1 MYVCN
6 GKEYN
11 LDHLFQFEM
20 LKDIL
25 KSLCK
30 NGLEM
35 QNYIKN
41 LESKLNTHILN
52 SDNKFSTIESNFNNL
67 TKTINNLIEGKPQE
81 SDFHLDQFPTPIEPV
96 QIKPTYFE
104 KTQIP
109 DSKKYETEKKIISK
123 QEKETSKIIDSETK
137 EEPYKESKEESYK
150 ETKEEPYK
158 ETKEEPYKEKYEEP
172 YKETSKVPQFDI
184 PKKSEDEVKDKN
196 IISEQMEPLITPR
209 KNKLQEQL
217 KNLESNPTLSSNHFQ
232 EALKNIVDDDKE
244 EEDTSKMKINPE
256 LIKTLLKRI
265 RENQKKI
272 SILEKFIHELL
283 ESSAQKDK
291 NLKLIKGAL
300 EDHEDG
306 NNSDFQKLQNSI
318 QDITLKLRRNA
329 IIIEDLQTKT
339 ADMDVFNMI
348 KDSGDGNTDAS
359 KVLIRAL
366 EARINKRF
374 DLNDEKYKND
384 QLEFQKVKNQAM
396 NNGNLINVLQRNYN
410 NVKDDFEN
418 INNQLGNNV
427 KELKSKDD
435 DLNKLINDN
444 NEQINKNINTTKE
457 EIEKEIDD
465 KLKEALEQI
474 NKQLQSLS
482 GSEVK
487 IDLTNP
493 NASQQDL
500 NLLEK
505 KVNDLRRKVN
515 DIDNELRMH
524 LNSKDLDEMK
534 KTLKNIQFDMDN
546 KLVHSDLKELY
557 DHHLS
562 DLDLINDAKDNINF
576 LNDDTKKLFSQAQD
590 LYHKLEILT
599 GHVNALKSQ
608 SHENKGLG
616 MIDLSQFI
624 DQERFMQSTKALY
637 RELDRLKKQDEN
649 MQRAISDL
657 YDNLKNVP
665 TIDQMNSL
673 ENNINQNL
681 NDFKAFCKKT
691 FAEKNDVYRSV
702 KTLEIQIKQV
712 AEEQIK
718 RHENGDTWLLAK
730 RPLTLKCASC
740 EADITNTNP
749 KSEYLPWNKYP
760 LRDDIKLKKGP
771 GFSHMLQMI
780 SPELIKSYEQKEFSS
795 DNEKFDGQI
804 GSVKNF
810 RSDSNPNSISAKIKL
825 PKVGKSSF
833 KNLNEDAPPISDEDE
848 TTDFNKGGK
857 KDGESSPKIVKIT
870 KFKQF
875 VSGNNTQGN
884 EDNYK
889 RKKNV
894 TNVQITIDSSLNNNN
909 NNLSSNN

>member
-25 KSLCK
+25 KSLCR

-35 QNYIKN
+35 QNYVKN

-52 SDNKFSTIESNFNNL
+52 SDKKFSTIESNFNNL
-67 TKTINNLIEGKPQE
+67 TNTINNIIEGKPQE
-81 SDFHLDQFPTPIEPV
+81 GEFHLDQFPTPVEPV
-96 QIKPTYFE
+96 QIQTSFFDNS
-104 KTQIP
+104 QIS
-109 DSKKYETEKKIISK
+109 DSKKYETEKKDFSK
-123 QEKETSKIIDSETK
+123 QEKETSKYIETEK
-137 EEPYKESKEESYK
+137 TNEI
-150 ETKEEPYK
+150 PYK
-158 ETKEEPYKEKYEEP
+158 ETKEEPYRETNQVSNRETYEVP
-172 YKETSKVPQFDI
+172 DIETSKVPQYDI
-184 PKKSEDEVKDKN
+184 QKKTEKEVKDN
-196 IISEQMEPLITPR
+196 IISEPLEPLITPR

-217 KNLESNPTLSSNHFQ
+217 KNLESNPTLNANNFK

-244 EEDTSKMKINPE
+244 VEDTSKMKINPE
-256 LIKTLLKRI
+256 LITTLLKKI

-272 SILEKFIHELL
+272 TILEKFVNELL
-283 ESSAQKDK
+283 ESSVQKDK

-306 NNSDFQKLQNSI
+306 NNNDFQKFQSSIHELTIKLKRNSI
-318 QDITLKLRRNA
+318 LID
-329 IIIEDLQTKT
+329 ELQTKT

-348 KDSGDGNTDAS
+348 KDSGDGNTDAT

-384 QLEFQKVKNQAM
+384 QLEFMKVKNQAM

-410 NVKDDFEN
+410 NVKEDCEN
-418 INNQLGNNV
+418 LNNQLGNNV
-427 KELKSKDD
+427 KDLKSKDD
-435 DLNKLINDN
+435 DLNKLVNDKH
-444 NEQINKNINTTKE
+444 EQLNKNIITTKE
-457 EIEKEIDD
+457 ELENEIEN
-465 KLKEALEQI
+465 KLKDALDQI
-474 NKQLQSLS
+474 NNQLQSLS
-482 GSEVK
+482 GSQVK

-524 LNSKDLDEMK
+524 LNSKDIDEMK
-534 KTLKNIQFDMDN
+534 KTLKNIQFDMEN

-562 DLDLINDAKDNINF
+562 DLDLINDTKDNINF

-608 SHENKGLG
+608 SHDNKGLG
-616 MIDLSQFI
+616 MVDLSQFI

-657 YDNLKNVP
+657 YDTIKNMP
-665 TIDQMNSL
+665 TNDQMTLL
-673 ENNINQNL
+673 ENTLTQNL
-681 NDFKAFCKKT
+681 NEFKAICKKMY
-691 FAEKNDVYRSV
+691 ADKNDVYRSV

-712 AEEQIK
+712 SEEQIK

-749 KSEYLPWNKYP
+749 KSDYLPWNKYP
-760 LRDDIKLKKGP
+760 LRDDVKLKKGP

-804 GSVKNF
+804 GAVKNY
-810 RSDSNPNSISAKIKL
+810 RSDINPNSMSAKIKL
-825 PKVGKSSF
+825 PKVGKSSL

-884 EDNYK
+884 DDSIR
-889 RKKNV
+889 RKKNL

-909 NNLSSNN
+909 NFSSNN

>member
-1 MYVCN
+1 MYACN
-6 GKEYN
+6 GKQYN
-11 LDHLFQFEM
+11 LDQLFQFEM

-35 QNYIKN
+35 QTYLKN
-41 LESKLNTHILN
+41 LDSKLNTHILN
-52 SDNKFSTIESNFNNL
+52 SDKKFSTIESNFNNL

-81 SDFHLDQFPTPIEPV
+81 GTLQLDKFPTPLEPE
-96 QIKPTYFE
+96 QIQSPVFDNQ
-104 KTQIP
+104 QIS
-109 DSKKYETEKKIISK
+109 DSKEYETEKKVITNQQK
-123 QEKETSKIIDSETK
+123 DTSKVIDTETK
-137 EEPYKESKEESYK
+137 EV
-150 ETKEEPYK
+150 PYK
-158 ETKEEPYKEKYEEP
+158 ETNEVP
-172 YKETSKVPQFDI
+172 YKETNEIPYNETNEVPQTQTSQIPQKENNKVPQFDT
-184 PKKSEDEVKDKN
+184 PKKTENEVKDN
-196 IISEQMEPLITPR
+196 IVSEQMEPLITPR

-562 DLDLINDAKDNINF
+562 DLDLINDAKYNINF

>member
-123 QEKETSKIIDSETK
+123 QEKETSKIIDSESK
-137 EEPYKESKEESYK
+137 EEPYKESKEEPYK
-150 ETKEEPYK
+150 ETREEPYK
-158 ETKEEPYKEKYEEP
+158 ETYEEPYKETYEEP

>member
-25 KSLCK
+25 KSLCR

-35 QNYIKN
+35 QNYVKN

-52 SDNKFSTIESNFNNL
+52 SDKKFSTIESNFNNL
-67 TKTINNLIEGKPQE
+67 TNTINNIIEGKPQE
-81 SDFHLDQFPTPIEPV
+81 GEFHLDQFPTPVEPV
-96 QIKPTYFE
+96 QIQTSFFDNS
-104 KTQIP
+104 QIS
-109 DSKKYETEKKIISK
+109 DSKKYETEKKDFSK
-123 QEKETSKIIDSETK
+123 QEKETSKYIETEK
-137 EEPYKESKEESYK
+137 TNEI
-150 ETKEEPYK
+150 PYK
-158 ETKEEPYKEKYEEP
+158 ETKEEPYRETNQVSNRETYEVP
-172 YKETSKVPQFDI
+172 DIETSKVPQYDI
-184 PKKSEDEVKDKN
+184 QKKTEKEVKDN
-196 IISEQMEPLITPR
+196 IISEPLEPLITPR

-217 KNLESNPTLSSNHFQ
+217 KNLESNPTLNTNNFK

-244 EEDTSKMKINPE
+244 VEDTSKMKINPE
-256 LIKTLLKRI
+256 LITTLLKKI

-272 SILEKFIHELL
+272 TILEKFVNELL
-283 ESSAQKDK
+283 ESSVQKDK

-306 NNSDFQKLQNSI
+306 NNNDFQKFQSSIHELTIKLKRNSI
-318 QDITLKLRRNA
+318 LID
-329 IIIEDLQTKT
+329 ELQTKT

-348 KDSGDGNTDAS
+348 KDSGDGNTDAT

-384 QLEFQKVKNQAM
+384 QLEFMKVKNQAM

-410 NVKDDFEN
+410 NVKEDCEN
-418 INNQLGNNV
+418 LNNQLGNNV
-427 KELKSKDD
+427 KDLKSKDD
-435 DLNKLINDN
+435 DLNKLVNDKH
-444 NEQINKNINTTKE
+444 EQLNKNIITTKE
-457 EIEKEIDD
+457 ELENEIEN
-465 KLKEALEQI
+465 KLKDALDQI
-474 NKQLQSLS
+474 NNQLQSLS
-482 GSEVK
+482 GSQVK

-524 LNSKDLDEMK
+524 LNSKDVDEMK
-534 KTLKNIQFDMDN
+534 KTLKNIQFDMEN

-608 SHENKGLG
+608 SHDNKGLG
-616 MIDLSQFI
+616 MVDLSQFI

-657 YDNLKNVP
+657 YDTIKNMP
-665 TIDQMNSL
+665 TNDQMTLL
-673 ENNINQNL
+673 ENTLTQNL
-681 NDFKAFCKKT
+681 NEFKAICKKMY
-691 FAEKNDVYRSV
+691 ADKNDVYRSV

-712 AEEQIK
+712 SEEQIK

-749 KSEYLPWNKYP
+749 KSDYLPWNKYP
-760 LRDDIKLKKGP
+760 LRDDVKLKKGP
-771 GFSHMLQMI
+771 GFSHMLHMI

-804 GSVKNF
+804 GAVKNY
-810 RSDSNPNSISAKIKL
+810 RSDINPNSMSAKIKL
-825 PKVGKSSF
+825 PKVGKSSL

-884 EDNYK
+884 DDSIR
-889 RKKNV
+889 RKKNL

-909 NNLSSNN
+909 NFSSNN

>member
-25 KSLCK
+25 KSLCR

-35 QNYIKN
+35 QNYVKN

-52 SDNKFSTIESNFNNL
+52 SDKKFSTIESNFNNL
-67 TKTINNLIEGKPQE
+67 TNTINNIIEGKPQE
-81 SDFHLDQFPTPIEPV
+81 GEFHLDQFPTPVEPV
-96 QIKPTYFE
+96 QIQTSFFDNS
-104 KTQIP
+104 QIS
-109 DSKKYETEKKIISK
+109 DSKKYETEKKDFSK
-123 QEKETSKIIDSETK
+123 QEKETSKYIETEK
-137 EEPYKESKEESYK
+137 TNEI
-150 ETKEEPYK
+150 PYK
-158 ETKEEPYKEKYEEP
+158 ETKEEPYRETNQVSNRETYEVP
-172 YKETSKVPQFDI
+172 DIETSKVPQYDI
-184 PKKSEDEVKDKN
+184 QKKTEKEVKDN
-196 IISEQMEPLITPR
+196 IISEPLEPLITPR

-217 KNLESNPTLSSNHFQ
+217 KNLESNPTLNANNFK

-244 EEDTSKMKINPE
+244 VEDTSKMKINPE
-256 LIKTLLKRI
+256 LITTLLKKI

-272 SILEKFIHELL
+272 TILEKFVNELL
-283 ESSAQKDK
+283 ESSVQKDK

-306 NNSDFQKLQNSI
+306 NNNDFQKFQSSIHELTIKLKRNSI
-318 QDITLKLRRNA
+318 LID
-329 IIIEDLQTKT
+329 ELQTKT

-348 KDSGDGNTDAS
+348 KDSGDGNTDAT

-384 QLEFQKVKNQAM
+384 QLEFMKVKNQAM

-410 NVKDDFEN
+410 NVKEDCEN
-418 INNQLGNNV
+418 LNNQLGNNV
-427 KELKSKDD
+427 KDLKSKDD
-435 DLNKLINDN
+435 DLNKLVNDKH
-444 NEQINKNINTTKE
+444 EQLNKNIITTKE
-457 EIEKEIDD
+457 ELENEIEN
-465 KLKEALEQI
+465 KLKDALAQI
-474 NKQLQSLS
+474 NNQLQSLS
-482 GSEVK
+482 GSQVK

-524 LNSKDLDEMK
+524 LNSKDVDEMK
-534 KTLKNIQFDMDN
+534 KTLKNIQFDMEN

-608 SHENKGLG
+608 SHDNKGLG
-616 MIDLSQFI
+616 MVDLSQFI

-657 YDNLKNVP
+657 YDTIKNMP
-665 TIDQMNSL
+665 TNDQMTLL
-673 ENNINQNL
+673 ENTLTQNL
-681 NDFKAFCKKT
+681 NEFKAICKKMY
-691 FAEKNDVYRSV
+691 ADKNDVYRSV

-712 AEEQIK
+712 SEEQIK

-749 KSEYLPWNKYP
+749 KSDYLPWNKYP
-760 LRDDIKLKKGP
+760 LRDDVKLKKGP

-804 GSVKNF
+804 GAVKNY
-810 RSDSNPNSISAKIKL
+810 RSDINPNSMSAKIKL
-825 PKVGKSSF
+825 PKVGKSSL

-884 EDNYK
+884 DDSVR
-889 RKKNV
+889 RKKNL

-909 NNLSSNN
+909 NFSSNN

>member
-1 MYVCN
+1 
-6 GKEYN
+6 
-11 LDHLFQFEM
+11 
-20 LKDIL
+20 
-25 KSLCK
+25 
-30 NGLEM
+30 
-35 QNYIKN
+35 
-41 LESKLNTHILN
+41 
-52 SDNKFSTIESNFNNL
+52 
-67 TKTINNLIEGKPQE
+67 
-81 SDFHLDQFPTPIEPV
+81 
-96 QIKPTYFE
+96 
-104 KTQIP
+104 
-109 DSKKYETEKKIISK
+109 
-123 QEKETSKIIDSETK
+123 
-137 EEPYKESKEESYK
+137 
-150 ETKEEPYK
+150 
-158 ETKEEPYKEKYEEP
+158 
-172 YKETSKVPQFDI
+172 
-184 PKKSEDEVKDKN
+184 
-196 IISEQMEPLITPR
+196 
-209 KNKLQEQL
+209 
-217 KNLESNPTLSSNHFQ
+217 
-232 EALKNIVDDDKE
+232 
-244 EEDTSKMKINPE
+244 
-256 LIKTLLKRI
+256 
-265 RENQKKI
+265 
-272 SILEKFIHELL
+272 
-283 ESSAQKDK
+283 
-291 NLKLIKGAL
+291 
-300 EDHEDG
+300 
-306 NNSDFQKLQNSI
+306 
-318 QDITLKLRRNA
+318 
-329 IIIEDLQTKT
+329 
-339 ADMDVFNMI
+339 
-348 KDSGDGNTDAS
+348 
-359 KVLIRAL
+359 
-366 EARINKRF
+366 
-374 DLNDEKYKND
+374 
-384 QLEFQKVKNQAM
+384 
-396 NNGNLINVLQRNYN
+396 
-410 NVKDDFEN
+410 
-418 INNQLGNNV
+418 
-427 KELKSKDD
+427 
-435 DLNKLINDN
+435 
-444 NEQINKNINTTKE
+444 
-457 EIEKEIDD
+457 
-465 KLKEALEQI
+465 
-474 NKQLQSLS
+474 
-482 GSEVK
+482 
-487 IDLTNP
+487 
-493 NASQQDL
+493 
-500 NLLEK
+500 
-505 KVNDLRRKVN
+505 
-515 DIDNELRMH
+515 MH

-576 LNDDTKKLFSQAQD
+576 LNDDTKKLFSQSQD

-760 LRDDIKLKKGP
+760 LRDDVKLKKGP

-810 RSDSNPNSISAKIKL
+810 RSENPNSISAKIKL
-825 PKVGKSSF
+825 PKVGKSNI
-833 KNLNEDAPPISDEDE
+833 KNLNEEAPPISDEDE
-848 TTDFNKGGK
+848 TTDFNKKKK
-857 KDGESSPKIVKIT
+857 KDVDSSPKIVKIT

>member
-1 MYVCN
+1 MYACN
-6 GKEYN
+6 GKQYN
-11 LDHLFQFEM
+11 LDQLFQFEM

-35 QNYIKN
+35 QTYLKN
-41 LESKLNTHILN
+41 LDSKLNTHILN
-52 SDNKFSTIESNFNNL
+52 SDKKFSTIETNFNNL

-81 SDFHLDQFPTPIEPV
+81 GALQLDKFPTPLEPE
-96 QIKPTYFE
+96 QIQSPVFDNQ
-104 KTQIP
+104 QIS
-109 DSKKYETEKKIISK
+109 DSKEYETEKKVITNQQK
-123 QEKETSKIIDSETK
+123 DTSKVIDTETK
-137 EEPYKESKEESYK
+137 EV
-150 ETKEEPYK
+150 PYK
-158 ETKEEPYKEKYEEP
+158 ETNEVP
-172 YKETSKVPQFDI
+172 YKETNEIPYKETNEVPQTQTSQIPQKENNKVPQFDT
-184 PKKSEDEVKDKN
+184 PKKTENEVKDN
-196 IISEQMEPLITPR
+196 IVSEQMEPLITPR

-217 KNLESNPTLSSNHFQ
+217 KNIESNPSLNANNFK

-244 EEDTSKMKINPE
+244 VEDTSKMKINPE
-256 LIKTLLKRI
+256 LITTLLKKI
-265 RENQKKI
+265 RENHKKI
-272 SILEKFIHELL
+272 SILEKFVNELL
-283 ESSAQKDK
+283 ESSVQKDK
-291 NLKLIKGAL
+291 NLKLIREAL
-300 EDHEDG
+300 EEHEDG
-306 NNSDFQKLQNSI
+306 NNNDFQKLQNSI

-329 IIIEDLQTKT
+329 IIMEDLQTKT
-339 ADMDVFNMI
+339 ADMDVFNMV

-374 DLNDEKYKND
+374 DLNDEKNKND
-384 QLEFQKVKNQAM
+384 QLEFMKVKNQVI
-396 NNGNLINVLQRNYN
+396 NNGNVINVLQRNYN
-410 NVKDDFEN
+410 NVKDDFDN
-418 INNQLGNNV
+418 LNNQLGNNV
-427 KELKSKDD
+427 KDLKSKDD

-444 NEQINKNINTTKE
+444 NDQLNKNINSTKE
-457 EIEKEIDD
+457 ELEKEIDN

-493 NASQQDL
+493 NASQQEL

-576 LNDDTKKLFSQAQD
+576 LNDDTKKLFSQSQD

-637 RELDRLKKQDEN
+637 RELERLKKQDEN

-657 YDNLKNVP
+657 YDTIKNMP
-665 TIDQMNSL
+665 TNEQMNL
-673 ENNINQNL
+673 LDNTLNQAF
-681 NDFKAFCKKT
+681 NDLKALCKKT
-691 FAEKNDVYRSV
+691 YADKNDVYRSV
-702 KTLEIQIKQV
+702 KTLEIQIRQV

-760 LRDDIKLKKGP
+760 LRDDVKLKKGP

-810 RSDSNPNSISAKIKL
+810 RSENPNSISAKIKL
-825 PKVGKSSF
+825 PKVGKSNI
-833 KNLNEDAPPISDEDE
+833 KNLNEEAPPISDEDE

-857 KDGESSPKIVKIT
+857 KDVDSSPKIVKIT

-884 EDNYK
+884 EENSK
-889 RKKNV
+889 RKKNLN
-894 TNVQITIDSSLNNNN
+894 NVQITIDSSLNNNN
-909 NNLSSNN
+909 FSSNN

>member
-123 QEKETSKIIDSETK
+123 QEKETSKIIDSESK
-137 EEPYKESKEESYK
+137 EEPFKES
-150 ETKEEPYK
+150 KEEPYK
-158 ETKEEPYKEKYEEP
+158 ETREEPYKETYEEPYKETYEEP

-217 KNLESNPTLSSNHFQ
+217 KNLESNPTLSSNNFQ

>member
-25 KSLCK
+25 KSLCR

-35 QNYIKN
+35 QNYVKN

-52 SDNKFSTIESNFNNL
+52 SDKKFSTIESNFNNL
-67 TKTINNLIEGKPQE
+67 TNTINNIIEGKPQE
-81 SDFHLDQFPTPIEPV
+81 GEFHLDQFPTPVEPV
-96 QIKPTYFE
+96 QIQTSFFDNS
-104 KTQIP
+104 QIS
-109 DSKKYETEKKIISK
+109 DSKKYETEKKDFSK
-123 QEKETSKIIDSETK
+123 QEKETSKYIETEK
-137 EEPYKESKEESYK
+137 TNEI
-150 ETKEEPYK
+150 PYK
-158 ETKEEPYKEKYEEP
+158 ETKEEPYRETNQVSNRETYEVP
-172 YKETSKVPQFDI
+172 DIETSKVPQYDI
-184 PKKSEDEVKDKN
+184 QKKTEKEVKDN
-196 IISEQMEPLITPR
+196 IISEPLEPLITPR

-217 KNLESNPTLSSNHFQ
+217 KNLESNPTLNANNFK

-244 EEDTSKMKINPE
+244 VEDTSKMKINPE
-256 LIKTLLKRI
+256 LITTLLKKI

-272 SILEKFIHELL
+272 TILEKFVNELL
-283 ESSAQKDK
+283 ESSVQKDK

-306 NNSDFQKLQNSI
+306 NNNDFQKFQSSIHELTIKLKRNSI
-318 QDITLKLRRNA
+318 LID
-329 IIIEDLQTKT
+329 ELQTKT

-348 KDSGDGNTDAS
+348 KDSGDGNTDAT

-384 QLEFQKVKNQAM
+384 QLEFMKVKNQAM

-410 NVKDDFEN
+410 NVKEDCEN
-418 INNQLGNNV
+418 LNNQLGNNV
-427 KELKSKDD
+427 KDLKSKDD
-435 DLNKLINDN
+435 DLNKLV
-444 NEQINKNINTTKE
+444 NEKHEQLNKNIITTKE
-457 EIEKEIDD
+457 ELENEIEN
-465 KLKEALEQI
+465 KLKDALDQI
-474 NKQLQSLS
+474 NNQLQSLS
-482 GSEVK
+482 GSQVK

-493 NASQQDL
+493 NASQQEL

-515 DIDNELRMH
+515 EIDNELRMH

-534 KTLKNIQFDMDN
+534 KTLKNIQFDMES

-608 SHENKGLG
+608 SHDNKGLG
-616 MIDLSQFI
+616 MVDLSQFI

-657 YDNLKNVP
+657 YDTIKNMP
-665 TIDQMNSL
+665 TNDQMTLL
-673 ENNINQNL
+673 ENTLTQNL
-681 NDFKAFCKKT
+681 NEFKAICKKMY
-691 FAEKNDVYRSV
+691 ADKNDVYRSV

-712 AEEQIK
+712 SEEQIK

-749 KSEYLPWNKYP
+749 KSDYLPWNKYP
-760 LRDDIKLKKGP
+760 LRDDVKLKKGP

-804 GSVKNF
+804 GAVKNY
-810 RSDSNPNSISAKIKL
+810 RSDINPNSMSAKIKL
-825 PKVGKSSF
+825 PKVGKSSL

-884 EDNYK
+884 DDSIR
-889 RKKNV
+889 RKKNL

>member
-137 EEPYKESKEESYK
+137 EEPYKESKEEPYK

-158 ETKEEPYKEKYEEP
+158 ETKEEPYKETYEEP

-329 IIIEDLQTKT
+329 IIMEDLQTKT

-457 EIEKEIDD
+457 EIEKEIDN

>member
-150 ETKEEPYK
+150 ETKQEPYK
-158 ETKEEPYKEKYEEP
+158 ETKEEPYKETYEEP

-184 PKKSEDEVKDKN
+184 PKKSEDEVKDNN

-318 QDITLKLRRNA
+318 QDINLKLRRNA
-329 IIIEDLQTKT
+329 IIMEDLQTKT

>member
-25 KSLCK
+25 KSLCR

-35 QNYIKN
+35 QNYVKN

-52 SDNKFSTIESNFNNL
+52 SDKKFSTIESNFNNL
-67 TKTINNLIEGKPQE
+67 TNTINNIIEGKPQE
-81 SDFHLDQFPTPIEPV
+81 GEFHLDQFPTPVEPV
-96 QIKPTYFE
+96 QIQTSFFDNS
-104 KTQIP
+104 QIS
-109 DSKKYETEKKIISK
+109 DSKKYETEKKDFSK
-123 QEKETSKIIDSETK
+123 QEKETSKYIETEK
-137 EEPYKESKEESYK
+137 TNEI
-150 ETKEEPYK
+150 PYK
-158 ETKEEPYKEKYEEP
+158 ETKEEPYRETNQVSNRETYEVP
-172 YKETSKVPQFDI
+172 DIETSKVPQYDI
-184 PKKSEDEVKDKN
+184 QKKTEKEVKDN
-196 IISEQMEPLITPR
+196 IISEPLEPLITPR

-217 KNLESNPTLSSNHFQ
+217 KNLESNPTLNANNFK

-244 EEDTSKMKINPE
+244 VEDTSKMKINPE
-256 LIKTLLKRI
+256 LITTLLKKI

-272 SILEKFIHELL
+272 TILEKFVNELL
-283 ESSAQKDK
+283 ESSVQKDK

-306 NNSDFQKLQNSI
+306 NNNDFQKFQSSIHELTIKLKRNSI
-318 QDITLKLRRNA
+318 LID
-329 IIIEDLQTKT
+329 ELQTKT

-348 KDSGDGNTDAS
+348 KDSGDGNTDAT

-384 QLEFQKVKNQAM
+384 QLEFMKVKNQAM

-410 NVKDDFEN
+410 NVKEDCEN
-418 INNQLGNNV
+418 LNNQLGNNV
-427 KELKSKDD
+427 KDLKSKDD
-435 DLNKLINDN
+435 DLNKLVNDKH
-444 NEQINKNINTTKE
+444 EQLNKNIITTKE
-457 EIEKEIDD
+457 ELENEIEN
-465 KLKEALEQI
+465 KLKDALDQI
-474 NKQLQSLS
+474 NNQLQSLS
-482 GSEVK
+482 GSQVK

-524 LNSKDLDEMK
+524 LNSKDIDEMK
-534 KTLKNIQFDMDN
+534 KTLKNIQFDMEN

-608 SHENKGLG
+608 SHDNKGLG
-616 MIDLSQFI
+616 MVDLSQFI

-657 YDNLKNVP
+657 YDTIKNMP
-665 TIDQMNSL
+665 TNDQMTLL
-673 ENNINQNL
+673 ENTLTQNL
-681 NDFKAFCKKT
+681 NEFKAICKKMY
-691 FAEKNDVYRSV
+691 ADKNDVYRSV

-712 AEEQIK
+712 SEEQIK

-749 KSEYLPWNKYP
+749 KSDYLPWNKYP
-760 LRDDIKLKKGP
+760 LRDDVKLKKGP

-804 GSVKNF
+804 GAVKNY
-810 RSDSNPNSISAKIKL
+810 RSDINPNSMSAKIKL
-825 PKVGKSSF
+825 PKVGKSSL

-884 EDNYK
+884 DDSIR
-889 RKKNV
+889 RKKNL

-909 NNLSSNN
+909 NFSSNN